1 MEKTE
6 RQLLAEIS
14 EKLDNLIGI
23 VAIQGRDKEEQ
34 VKILTSLEF
43 SNALISKV
51 AGIPKGTVD
60 GIRIRVKKGK
70 KK

>member
-6 RQLLAEIS
+6 RQLLTEIS

-23 VAIQGRDKEEQ
+23 MAIQGRDKDEQ

-51 AGIPKGTVD
+51 TGIPKGTVD
-60 GIRIRVKKGK
+60 TTRARIKKGK